1 MRTQVGLAA
10 LLLAA
15 APGCG
20 DDPGNLAA
28 VRTGSIEHELAPRVA
43 ADAELIE
50 HCGHGSEARADP
62 AVFTRAP
69 FLQQVTADS
78 ALVVFRAAT
87 PPERVDVTSFDGR
100 AVASAVPELDA
111 SVPSGRQWIARL
123 HGLEPATGYCYSLSG
138 MSAASGFRTA
148 PAPGADET
156 VRFVAIGDSGDGAYQ
171 SRVFAQLRKV
181 PFDFMM
187 HTGDIAYTSGTEAQ
201 LQEQFFRMYEPTL
214 RSFAAFPTAG
224 NHDYG
229 ANDGAAFLGS
239 FVLPENGD
247 AERSY
252 SFDWGDVHFVALDTE
267 RIGTEQAAWLDADL
281 SASSLPWKIVFAH
294 RPPYSSGE
302 HGSDAAF
309 RRHFAPVLESHRV
322 PLVLNGHEHDYE
334 RTKPQ
339 NGVTYVVTG
348 GGGHSTRPVGSSGFT
363 AFAESVLHFVYV
375 EITGR
380 RLLLH
385 AIDGIGREF
394 DQALIEL
401 E

>member
-1 MRTQVGLAA
+1 MRPRVSLAAA
-10 LLLAA
+10 LLATVQ
-15 APGCG
+15 GCG

-28 VRTGSIEHELAPRVA
+28 VHTGSIEHALAPRVM
-43 ADAELIE
+43 ADAELLE
-50 HCGHGSEARADP
+50 RCSEGREPRADP
-62 AVFTRAP
+62 LVFSRAP
-69 FLQQVTADS
+69 FLQQVSADS
-78 ALVVFRAAT
+78 ALVVFRAT
-87 PPERVDVTSFDGR
+87 VPPERVELTTFDGR
-100 AVASAVPELDA
+100 SLSSTVPEVDP
-111 SVPSGRQWIARL
+111 SVAGGRQWIARL
-123 HGLEPATGYCYSLSG
+123 EGLEPGTGYCYSLSG
-138 MSAASGFRTA
+138 MSAPTGFRTA
-148 PAPGADET
+148 PAPGTNEA

-171 SRVFAQLRKV
+171 ERVFEQFRAV
-181 PFDFMM
+181 PLDLFL
-187 HTGDIAYTSGTEAQ
+187 HTGDIAYSSGTESQ
-201 LQEQFFRMYEPTL
+201 LDRQFFRMYEPLL

-224 NHDYG
+224 NHDYST
-229 ANDGAAFLGS
+229 NDGAAFLSS
-239 FVLPENGD
+239 FVLPKNGD

-267 RIGTEQAAWLDADL
+267 RIGTEQAHWLDADL
-281 SASSLPWKIVFAH
+281 SDSTLPWKIVFAH

-302 HGSDAAF
+302 HGSDAGF
-309 RRHFAPVLESHRV
+309 RLHFGPVLERHHV

-334 RTKPQ
+334 RIEVQ

-348 GGGHSTRPVGSSGFT
+348 GGGHSTRPVGHSGFT

-401 E
+401 Q

>member
-10 LLLAA
+10 LLFAA
-15 APGCG
+15 ALGCG

-43 ADAELIE
+43 ADADLIE
-50 HCGHGSEARADP
+50 YCGHGSEARADP
-62 AVFTRAP
+62 SVFSRAP

-87 PPERVDVTSFDGR
+87 PPERVEVTSFDGR
-100 AVASAVPELDA
+100 AVASAVPELDS

-123 HGLEPATGYCYSLSG
+123 QGLEPGTGYCYSLSG

-148 PAPGADET
+148 PAPGSDES

-171 SRVFAQLRKV
+171 SRVFAQMRKV

-201 LQEQFFRMYEPTL
+201 LQEQFFRVYEPTL

-229 ANDGAAFLGS
+229 AHDGAAFLGS

-267 RIGTEQAAWLDADL
+267 RIGAEQAAWLDADL
-281 SASSLPWKIVFAH
+281 GASSLPWKIVFAH

-363 AFAESVLHFVYV
+363 AFSESVLHFVYV